1 MNYKEICE
9 ILRFLAL
16 KSGKIIMDV
25 YNSNNVEVLMKS
37 DNSPVTIADKKADEV
52 ITKGLKNY
60 FPEIPIITEEQVK
73 SHIFNHSVFFL
84 VDPLDG
90 TKEFIEGRRDFTVN
104 IALVSHGD
112 PVRGI
117 AYAPARERLFYND
130 ENKSCSIY
138 SRSPTRG
145 Q

>member
-1 MNYKEICE
+1 MNYKVICE

-60 FPEIPIITEEQVK
+60 FPEIPIITEDQVK
-73 SHIFNHSVFFL
+73 SHIFNHSVFFI

-90 TKEFIEGRRDFTVN
+90 TKEFIEGRRDFTVKSPLRLIN
-104 IALVSHGD
+104 SLVPSKGSTMKKTD
-112 PVRGI
+112 
-117 AYAPARERLFYND
+117 AF
-130 ENKSCSIY
+130 KS
-138 SRSPTRG
+138 
-145 Q
+145 

>member
-1 MNYKEICE
+1 MRIEKIKSLEWPVLHMNYEAICD

-60 FPEIPIITEEQVK
+60 FPCLLYTSP
-73 SHIFNHSVFFL
+73 S
-84 VDPLDG
+84 P
-90 TKEFIEGRRDFTVN
+90 RD
-104 IALVSHGD
+104 
-112 PVRGI
+112 
-117 AYAPARERLFYND
+117 
-130 ENKSCSIY
+130 
-138 SRSPTRG
+138 
-145 Q
+145 